1 MLPDGFL
8 EALPGVILPGR
19 GRQDPRVLH
28 SPFPQKKEKK
38 KGGPGVQV
46 GPTKWMVVST
56 TWGTGEP
63 TKEAE
68 SGGVAEQV
76 EARGARP

>member
-1 MLPDGFL
+1 M
-8 EALPGVILPGR
+8 
-19 GRQDPRVLH
+19 
-28 SPFPQKKEKK
+28 
-38 KGGPGVQV
+38 GVQV